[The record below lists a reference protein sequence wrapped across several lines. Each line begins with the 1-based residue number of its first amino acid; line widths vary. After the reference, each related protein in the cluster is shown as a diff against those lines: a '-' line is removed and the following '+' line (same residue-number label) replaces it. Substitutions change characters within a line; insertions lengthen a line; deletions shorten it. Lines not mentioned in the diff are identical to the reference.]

1 MQKWHRSYL
10 RNSAA
15 NKYYSPVGHH
25 EQKKQKTTGQIDF
38 SEFSRSPSGVTSIIV
53 GREVSL
59 LHLLTTP
66 TPLLLVTHPSPT
78 LSLPPHLSH
87 GRVLVLSIRRD
98 SIKQFPMKYPLEKI
112 KLFNAK

>member
-1 MQKWHRSYL
+1 MYWFKCCGCTVSSIF
-10 RNSAA
+10 SAWS
-15 NKYYSPVGHH
+15 NKAQRYIIADL
-25 EQKKQKTTGQIDF
+25 IDF
-38 SEFSRSPSGVTSIIV
+38 SEFSPNPSAVTSVI
-53 GREVSL
+53 VSL

-78 LSLPPHLSH
+78 LPLAPPLSH
-87 GRVLVLSIRRD
+87 WRVLVLSIKRD